1 MTDPTDQTETLPG
14 ADVGAGT
21 PADDGRPPRILGD
34 RYRLDELIASG
45 GMASVWRAH
54 DAVLAR
60 SVAVKMLHDHL
71 AVDDDFRERFRREAI
86 SAAKLSHPNV
96 VGVYDTGAEGNR
108 VYLVME
114 FVAGSTLKDVITDL
128 GRIPPAQAASI
139 GQRIAG
145 ALDFAH
151 SRGLVHRD
159 VKPANILVGED
170 GEVKVAD
177 FGIAKLEESG
187 DDLTRTGMVLGTAA
201 YVAPEQILG
210 ERLDGKADQYAL
222 GCMLYEALTGRQP
235 FKGDSAVGTAA
246 LRLETDPTPIRQL
259 APEVPPALEAAVHRA
274 MARRPDDR
282 FPTSGQLAAALAP
295 FAGDDNEHTALLE
308 AATPDVAP
316 APALAPGPTPR
327 RAMARAQE
335 SQPPPA
341 PPRSRRS
348 NPLVPMFVIL
358 GLAAALVGFG
368 VLSGAVGD
376 RSDPPAAEGDEGEE
390 AGSAP
395 LEPAEVVLFDPGGTG
410 SEDGDGL
417 PALFDGDPST
427 GWRSV
432 GYNTPAFGNLK
443 PGLGFYVDL
452 GDAHALERVA
462 LRTSTPGVSLELRV
476 ADEPAEDADGWELV
490 ETVSGAQE
498 LTEVEFDV
506 TTRYLLV
513 WVTGDLQPDGGRHR
527 VGFTE
532 MTIEGGA
539 A

>member
-14 ADVGAGT
+14 ADVGADARDAGH
-21 PADDGRPPRILGD
+21 APRILGD
-34 RYRLDELIASG
+34 RYRLDERIASG

-60 SVAVKMLHDHL
+60 SVAVKLLHDHL
-71 AVDDDFRERFRREAI
+71 ALDDDFRERFRREAI

-114 FVAGSTLKDVITDL
+114 FVAGSTLKDVIADL
-128 GRIPPAQAASI
+128 GRLPPAHAASV

-246 LRLETDPTPIRQL
+246 LRLETDPTSIREL
-259 APEVPPALEAAVHRA
+259 APDVPVQLESVVLRA
-274 MARRPDDR
+274 MARRPEDR
-282 FPTSGQLAAALAP
+282 FPTAGQLAAALAP
-295 FAGDDNEHTALLE
+295 FTEDAGEHTALMD
-308 AATPDVAP
+308 AAP
-316 APALAPGPTPR
+316 
-327 RAMARAQE
+327 
-335 SQPPPA
+335 PPPA
-341 PPRSRRS
+341 PPPPAPTRDGASAGDTPPAGRERARPG
-348 NPLVPMFVIL
+348 NPLTPMLVIL
-358 GLAAALVGFG
+358 ALAAALVGIG
-368 VLSGAVGD
+368 VLTGAVGD
-376 RSDPPAAEGDEGEE
+376 GEDTPPAAEED
-390 AGSAP
+390 AADPDAAP
-395 LEPAEVVLFDPGGTG
+395 LDPAEVVLFDPGGTG
-410 SEDGDGL
+410 SESGQDL
-417 PALFDGDPST
+417 PALFDGDTST
-427 GWRSV
+427 GWQSV

-443 PGLGFYVDL
+443 SGLGFYVDL
-452 GDAHALERVA
+452 GEPHALDRVE

-476 ADEPAEDADGWELV
+476 ADEPANGADGWEVV
-490 ETVSGAQE
+490 ETVSGAPEVIDVE
-498 LTEVEFDV
+498 LDV
-506 TTRYLLV
+506 TARYLLV

-527 VGFTE
+527 VRFTQ